1 MVAQIFKH
9 TIPQYVVKDLWT
21 VILLS
26 TAHVTNIKQSWDTE
40 CAPVGMG
47 TWVETPTEDLAE
59 ALSEA
64 RSGPT
69 GRMQE

>member
-1 MVAQIFKH
+1 MVAQIFKY
-9 TIPQYVVKDLWT
+9 TIPQYVVQDLWT

-26 TAHVTNIKQSWDTE
+26 TAYVTNKKQSWDTE

-47 TWVETPTEDLAE
+47 TWVETLTEALAE

-64 RSGPT
+64 KSEPT